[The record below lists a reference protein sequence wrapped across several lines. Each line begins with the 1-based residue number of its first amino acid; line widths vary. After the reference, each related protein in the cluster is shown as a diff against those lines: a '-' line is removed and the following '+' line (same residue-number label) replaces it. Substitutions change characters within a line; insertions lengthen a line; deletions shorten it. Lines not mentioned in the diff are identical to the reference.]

1 MGRTPSAWLCPNSNR
16 IALRVTS
23 DTNPDIGADSM
34 ASLGANTWNHV
45 AFSFKN
51 NTDGFS
57 ASIFINGT
65 LDISVDFNHGH
76 VLSNTGPLHIGRDPS
91 NQGPRQV

>member
-23 DTNPDIGADSM
+23 ETHPDVGADSI
-34 ASLGANTWNHV
+34 ASLGTNTWNHV
-45 AFSFKN
+45 AFSFTN
-51 NTDGFS
+51 NSDGSFS
-57 ASIFINGT
+57 ACIFINGT
-65 LDISVDFNHGH
+65 LDISMEFNEH

-91 NQGPRQV
+91 NQGPR